1 MGFDSPAEHAG
12 LAPKDGGRGATR
24 GPLVLCAD
32 DDEDI
37 LALVALQ
44 LEQAG
49 CSVLTAGDGA
59 TAVELVRARRPEVV
73 VLDVMMP
80 RGGGL
85 DVLRE
90 LRADPSLARVR
101 VLLLSARVQDGDVEE
116 GLAAGADAY
125 LAKPFRARELVERVQ
140 ALLDA
145 GQDRT

>member
-1 MGFDSPAEHAG
+1 MGFDSTAEHAG
-12 LAPKDGGRGATR
+12 LAPKDGARGATDR
-24 GPLVLCAD
+24 PLVLCAD

-37 LALVALQ
+37 LALVALR

-49 CSVLTAGDGA
+49 CSVLTARDGA
-59 TAVELVRARRPEVV
+59 TAVELVRARRPEVA

-90 LRADPSLARVR
+90 LRADPSLATVR
-101 VLLLSARVQDGDVEE
+101 VLLLSARVQEGDVED
-116 GLAAGADAY
+116 GLAAGADGY

-140 ALLDA
+140 ALLDGA
-145 GQDRT
+145 QDRR